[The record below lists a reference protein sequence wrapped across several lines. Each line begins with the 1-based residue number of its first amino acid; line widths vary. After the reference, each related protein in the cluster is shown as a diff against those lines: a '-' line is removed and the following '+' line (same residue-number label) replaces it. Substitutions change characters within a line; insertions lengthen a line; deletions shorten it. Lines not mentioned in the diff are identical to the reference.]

1 LGDHHLDRQLSDV
14 ILSLSST
21 LLSLSKVEWTDIDII
36 VNTQINT
43 NIVIHI

>member
-1 LGDHHLDRQLSDV
+1 
-14 ILSLSST
+14 
-21 LLSLSKVEWTDIDII
+21 LSKVEWTDIDII